1 MRLDPIRLAIPQ
13 VSKDTCREFWGS
25 CLQFN
30 QIEKPENLKLRGG
43 AWFRKEAVEIHLGTE
58 TPISAAKKAHL
69 GNAVEDIDAL
79 SGHVEQ
85 QSCSVNWDT
94 SLPDRDRFFTTD
106 PVGNRIEYLGD
117 T

>member
-43 AWFRKEAVEIHLGTE
+43 AWFRKEAVEIHLGPE
-58 TPISAAKKAHL
+58 TPISAAKKAIRQT
-69 GNAVEDIDAL
+69 NAVQNNQIVVRKIPTLEI
-79 SGHVEQ
+79 VKNIQ
-85 QSCSVNWDT
+85 IQ
-94 SLPDRDRFFTTD
+94 RK
-106 PVGNRIEYLGD
+106 
-117 T
+117 

>member
-13 VSKDTCREFWGS
+13 VSKDTCRELWGS

-30 QIEKPENLKLRGG
+30 QIEKPENLKLRGS

-85 QSCSVNWDT
+85 QSCSVTGIHPSQIGTAFSQQIPLATGSN
-94 SLPDRDRFFTTD
+94 
-106 PVGNRIEYLGD
+106 I
-117 T
+117 